1 MRSLS
6 YVHSKLKQFLVGVKF
21 SFVLG
26 EGVAFEGNGV
36 VRRAQKMGAVIAK
49 PEETPRLGTGSG
61 IQ

>member
-1 MRSLS
+1 MEPCS
-6 YVHSKLKQFLVGVKF
+6 FLAGVKL

-26 EGVAFEGNGV
+26 EGVVLEGNGV